1 MKNFN
6 EIETG
11 KIKTVS
17 EFITRPDGSGT
28 AYVTFNGTRF
38 KKSMG
43 AHVSLTMNEHT
54 SIKFNR

>member
-1 MKNFN
+1 MKDFN
-6 EIETG
+6 EIDTG

-28 AYVTFNGTRF
+28 AYVTFQGTRF

-43 AHVSLTMNEHT
+43 AHVSLTKDEHT
-54 SIKFNR
+54 SVKFNG